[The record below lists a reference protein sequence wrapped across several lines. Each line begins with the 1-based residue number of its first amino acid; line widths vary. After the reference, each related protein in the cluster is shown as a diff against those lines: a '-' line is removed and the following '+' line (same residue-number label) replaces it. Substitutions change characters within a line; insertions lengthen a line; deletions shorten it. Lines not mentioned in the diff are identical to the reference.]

1 MIQRYGIY
9 GTDDGGIDPQKD
21 DDGEWLKFADIQ
33 QRQEFTGL
41 DDAASAVDKLK
52 GDLLFGAI
60 GDGSEEIMPMARYA
74 EQHFLQAIDHLS
86 LAHRALKLAWMEQLE
101 NR

>member
-1 MIQRYGIY
+1 MTCRGFSVRSRVARRKL
-9 GTDDGGIDPQKD
+9 TREP
-21 DDGEWLKFADIQ
+21 GEWCKFADLMS
-33 QRQEFTGL
+33 RQEFCGL

-52 GDLLFGAI
+52 ADLLFGAI
-60 GDGSEEIMPMARYA
+60 GDGTEEIMPMARYA